1 MNSKIDYKT
10 IPDLVDKEILSQDI
24 TFKDNSKIV
33 KTVYLNKKNQQVILT
48 QTLMKK
54 AVLERR
60 NWAKFGAA
68 KISNDGIS
76 TVGAEVFIEPVN
88 KPNTFNK
95 YPIPNKIVMK
105 KPLLLKEKFRQ
116 DRSKETQKYVP
127 RNRRNG
133 DNKFVPRNRQFE
145 NNKYN
150 KEFVVCVKNIPSELT
165 SYDLK
170 DIGYKYGNVARAHVL
185 NRNKGRHNDGIGFI
199 HYNSE
204 KEQETAIDK
213 LHRTNIGGHMLIH
226 AEKASRR

>member
-33 KTVYLNKKNQQVILT
+33 KTVYLNEKNQQTILT
-48 QTLMKK
+48 QTLIKK
-54 AVLERR
+54 AILERR
-60 NWAKFGAA
+60 GIAKFGAA
-68 KISNDGIS
+68 KDGSSFES
-76 TVGAEVFIEPVN
+76 TSVGAEVFIEPVN
-88 KPNTFNK
+88 KKPDIFNK
-95 YPIPNKIVMK
+95 YSIPNKSMR
-105 KPLLLKEKFRQ
+105 KPLSLKEKISQ
-116 DRSKETQKYVP
+116 DSLKQTQKYVS
-127 RNRRNG
+127 RNRRGG
-133 DNKFVPRNRQFE
+133 DNKRFE

-150 KEFVVCVKNIPSELT
+150 QEFGVCVKNIPSELT

-185 NRNKGRHNDGIGFI
+185 NRNKGLHNDGIGFI

-204 KEQETAIDK
+204 KEQESAIQS
-213 LHRTNIGGHMLIH
+213 LHRSNIGGYMLIH